1 MEERVKYEI
10 SENSG
15 RTVLT
20 LHDQLT
26 FSDRSAFDELIPQLL
41 RNGHTGVV
49 VDMKD
54 LTYMDSAGLG
64 MLLTLR
70 DRAEKTKA
78 KVAIRG
84 PQGDVKE
91 LLRLSCFDTLFAFE

>member
-1 MEERVKYEI
+1 MKYEI
-10 SENSG
+10 SENTG
-15 RTVLT
+15 RTVLA
-20 LHDQLT
+20 LRDQLT
-26 FSDRSAFDELIPQLL
+26 FSDRAAFDELIPQVL
-41 RNGHTGVV
+41 RNGHAGVV
-49 VDMKD
+49 VDMTA

-70 DRAEKTKA
+70 DRAEKA
-78 KVAIRG
+78 KTTVAIRG